1 MKTLSSVALTC
12 ALLAIAAG
20 IEAPR
25 AHAEPY
31 ESLASN
37 SSAQDGGQ
45 DNKTPTP
52 SGAPSHSSETGP
64 QPRTAVVLRFA
75 VESQPVTDRS
85 ALSAQACP
93 DTAPAASTTATPS
106 TSVTVDPKI
115 LDKIS
120 GEMQKRLLKKMS
132 VMVNPDPT
140 TIPVGALVISG
151 CITKANG
158 GNAATRLIGMNV
170 GASHL
175 GVHVVA
181 LTRTKDG
188 WSPMDTFDIQV
199 NGGDL
204 LPPIGPVGLAV
215 HAARD
220 TQQTL
225 SADAK
230 KLADHILKKLSQDM
244 KSREQAAE
252 NSGSV
257 YERVGRVSA
266 G

>member
-1 MKTLSSVALTC
+1 
-12 ALLAIAAG
+12 
-20 IEAPR
+20 
-25 AHAEPY
+25 
-31 ESLASN
+31 
-37 SSAQDGGQ
+37 
-45 DNKTPTP
+45 
-52 SGAPSHSSETGP
+52 
-64 QPRTAVVLRFA
+64 
-75 VESQPVTDRS
+75 
-85 ALSAQACP
+85 
-93 DTAPAASTTATPS
+93 
-106 TSVTVDPKI
+106 VDPKI

-140 TIPVGALVISG
+140 AIPVGALVISG

-199 NGGDL
+199 KGGDV

-230 KLADHILKKLSQDM
+230 KLADHILKKLFQDM
-244 KSREQAAE
+244 KAREQAE
-252 NSGSV
+252 SSGSL
-257 YERVGRVSA
+257 YKQVGKISA
-266 G
+266 A